1 MNRPAPPLATDLPEA
16 LATDTQRDPNAWL
29 LYWRNINQYI
39 QELEEN
45 LSTAHAEVQSKEQA
59 AQAAQTSIAERNGI
73 IQYQREQLATNQKQ
87 ITQLEVE
94 KAQLIAV
101 TTGPTANTPHVNT
114 TPTSSTAAKAHADDV
129 VRSAMPATALPSG
142 NPSLSEKIPD
152 PKEFDGT
159 RNDLRRFIQQIHG
172 KMTANADRFSTATAC
187 LTYVAGRLTGRAYEL
202 ILPKTV
208 LGIPQFTNYP
218 ELLEYLEKAFGDPD
232 RIQNA
237 QNKLFS
243 LKQKAQD
250 FSVYFSEFQR
260 LALEGEMPESALTP
274 LLFQGISREL
284 QDMLLHNPAPSNE
297 YTAYANHLQMLDNRY
312 RQHQQQASRNR
323 SLPSARTPSYAA
335 TVGRA
340 SPAPARPE
348 QPNSPRL
355 VGPSY
360 ATTPD
365 PDPMDLSHVRHQ
377 RYPNGRRERGE
388 CFRCGSKDH
397 RVAQCPEPD
406 NRPMIQGR
414 ASHLYR
420 LDAPPA
426 SGPNSPP
433 GSIAGQL
440 NGVSLD

>member
-29 LYWRNINQYI
+29 LYWHNINQYI
-39 QELEEN
+39 QELEAN

-73 IQYQREQLATNQKQ
+73 IQYQREQLAANQKQ

-94 KAQLIAV
+94 KAQLIAA
-101 TTGPTANTPHVNT
+101 TTGPTANTPQVNT
-114 TPTSSTAAKAHADDV
+114 TPISSTAAKAHADEV

-142 NPSLSEKIPD
+142 NLSLSEKIPD

-159 RNDLRRFIQQIHG
+159 RGDLCRFIQQIHG

-232 RIQNA
+232 RMQNA

-274 LLFQGISREL
+274 LLFQGISCKL
-284 QDMLLHNPAPSNE
+284 
-297 YTAYANHLQMLDNRY
+297 
-312 RQHQQQASRNR
+312 
-323 SLPSARTPSYAA
+323 
-335 TVGRA
+335 
-340 SPAPARPE
+340 
-348 QPNSPRL
+348 
-355 VGPSY
+355 
-360 ATTPD
+360 
-365 PDPMDLSHVRHQ
+365 
-377 RYPNGRRERGE
+377 
-388 CFRCGSKDH
+388 
-397 RVAQCPEPD
+397 
-406 NRPMIQGR
+406 
-414 ASHLYR
+414 
-420 LDAPPA
+420 
-426 SGPNSPP
+426 
-433 GSIAGQL
+433 
-440 NGVSLD
+440 